1 MKEINSMKEY
11 KEEELREMISNL
23 RLFKDSDKVSS
34 LTDNTEIELTKYE
47 MLLEDHLNNKYKDI
61 DQWLSKNNII

>member
-1 MKEINSMKEY
+1 MKVYQET
-11 KEEELREMISNL
+11 ELREMISNL

-34 LTDNTEIELTKYE
+34 LTDNTEVELTKYE

>member
-1 MKEINSMKEY
+1 MKVYQET
-11 KEEELREMISNL
+11 ELREMISNL

-47 MLLEDHLNNKYKDI
+47 MLLEGHLNNKYKDI
-61 DQWLSKNNII
+61 DQWLSKNNIIWIN